1 MATIEDVR
9 ARKKIRSQFIKR
21 RIDITGLNLQ
31 VMHGVA
37 YFRGVLKPI
46 KGGPTDLREEMMLIS
61 KVIQKAGLVK
71 SVVVD
76 CAFRS

>member
-1 MATIEDVR
+1 MATVEDVR
-9 ARKKIRSQFIKR
+9 ARKKIRSYFTKR
-21 RIDITGLNLQ
+21 RIDITGLNMQ

-46 KGGPTDLREEMMLIS
+46 KGGPTNLQEEMAQIS
-61 KVIQKAGLVK
+61 GLIQKAGLVK